1 MTGVQI
7 EEPKAP
13 SPEWEIPLLC
23 LEVLGTVLSENG
35 AAKLVFESC
44 SGVKLVLS
52 YLEHDVYRHEAAV
65 IGECCYVLAVF
76 SYENASVKWEI
87 AEANGLALLQRVL
100 LDHRQQSR
108 LLYWALITIG
118 NVAYGLDESTT
129 RPQLESEITSLGL
142 IDSVCEAR
150 VHFLSRLHEL
160 ELSLVAALA
169 RLDRLHAI
177 HVGEETR
184 NELDA
189 CTHLVETLKTV
200 IADWQSNDVAEA
212 ADYALR
218 YLLTEEQRR
227 VQLASKRLMRKFLLR
242 TLSMAIEKWCEVT
255 LYERHRATFVT
266 FINTVRTRQ
275 LRPAFRRWEQTTR
288 ELRKHK
294 SILQTIGSGLAID
307 LTKKK
312 RGRYRMLVLQK

>member
-1 MTGVQI
+1 M
-7 EEPKAP
+7 
-13 SPEWEIPLLC
+13 
-23 LEVLGTVLSENG
+23 
-35 AAKLVFESC
+35 
-44 SGVKLVLS
+44 
-52 YLEHDVYRHEAAV
+52 
-65 IGECCYVLAVF
+65 
-76 SYENASVKWEI
+76 
-87 AEANGLALLQRVL
+87 L
-100 LDHRQQSR
+100 LDHRQASR
-108 LLYWALITIG
+108 VLYWALITIG

-129 RPQLESEITSLGL
+129 RPQLEAEITTLGL
-142 IDSVCEAR
+142 VDSVCAAR

-160 ELSLVAALA
+160 ELSLVAAQA
-169 RLDRLHAI
+169 RLDRLYAI

-189 CTHLVETLKTV
+189 CTQLVETLKNV
-200 IADWQSNDVAEA
+200 IADWQSYDVAKA

-227 VQLASKRLMRKFLLR
+227 VQLASKRLMWKFLLR

-255 LYERHRATFVT
+255 VYERHRAMFVT

-288 ELRKHK
+288 EMRKHK

-312 RGRYRMLVLQK
+312 RERYRMLVLQK